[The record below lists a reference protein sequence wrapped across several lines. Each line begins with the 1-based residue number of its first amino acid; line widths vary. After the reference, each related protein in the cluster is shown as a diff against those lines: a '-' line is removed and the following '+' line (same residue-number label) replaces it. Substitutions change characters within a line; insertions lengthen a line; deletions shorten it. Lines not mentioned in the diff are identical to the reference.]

1 MALTR
6 ALQME
11 KRNILLFHK
20 SELRKG
26 VQMYLVRARD
36 PGTGEAKKQKR
47 IKRLRDMRNKHHDY
61 CINSSVLATKFF
73 CFSVHS
79 FNRVEPE
86 ESIRKGDRMHVGKKI
101 FLHNAC

>member
-1 MALTR
+1 
-6 ALQME
+6 
-11 KRNILLFHK
+11 
-20 SELRKG
+20 
-26 VQMYLVRARD
+26 
-36 PGTGEAKKQKR
+36 
-47 IKRLRDMRNKHHDY
+47 MRNKHHDY

-101 FLHNAC
+101 FIHNAC